1 MKHEYDTNREF
12 MMPTT
17 LKTLFEANIDAST
30 KFERLQVNKVGDL
43 IEPVVIALMF
53 SCYWLMNPDS
63 F

>member
-1 MKHEYDTNREF
+1 

-43 IEPVVIALMF
+43 IEPVVIALML

>member
-1 MKHEYDTNREF
+1 ML
-12 MMPTT
+12 TT
-17 LKTLFEANIDAST
+17 LKTSFEANIDAST